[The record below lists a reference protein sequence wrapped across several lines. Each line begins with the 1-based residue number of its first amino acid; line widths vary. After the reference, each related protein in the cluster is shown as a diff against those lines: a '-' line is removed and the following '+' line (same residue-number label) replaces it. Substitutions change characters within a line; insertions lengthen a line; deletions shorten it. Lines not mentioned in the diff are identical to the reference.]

1 MHLLVVIPIEYDGP
15 RGGVERRFRSPHYN
29 MPRTVRTAAA
39 REPLTVPLARER
51 SDKYFSK
58 VIGKAL
64 DLIAILRTS
73 AQPLSLND
81 LTVRL
86 ELTKSSV
93 FRILHTLEVSGY
105 IARDSAGRYT
115 VAADFRAWAPGRL
128 RTALIEATTPPLRE
142 LSREFRET
150 VSLAMHFEN
159 RIEVVA
165 TLESPHLIRM
175 GNTVGRIIPPHASSL
190 GKAIAAF
197 QREEVRDRLIR
208 SYGIHRFTEHT
219 ITDEVELKR
228 EFERVRARGY
238 SIDPEESVLEGFC
251 FGAPILDVD
260 GHAVAAISVSSP
272 KMRMRDEQLQKRLVA
287 ALRRAA
293 QGVSEK
299 LAPAAARP

>member
-1 MHLLVVIPIEYDGP
+1 
-15 RGGVERRFRSPHYN
+15 
-29 MPRTVRTAAA
+29 MPRTTRTTAA
-39 REPLTVPLARER
+39 REPLASPPARTR

-64 DLIAILRTS
+64 DLIAILRSS
-73 AQPLSLND
+73 AQPLSLHD

-93 FRILHTLEVSGY
+93 FRMLHTLEVSSY
-105 IARDSAGRYT
+105 IDRDSAGRYT
-115 VAADFRAWAPGRL
+115 VAPDLRAWAPGRL
-128 RTALIEATTPPLRE
+128 RTALVEATTPALRE

-159 RIEVVA
+159 RVEVVA

-175 GNTVGRIIPPHASSL
+175 GNTVGRIVPPHASSL

-197 QREEVRDRLIR
+197 QPEEVRDRLIR

-219 ITDEVELKR
+219 ITDEVELKK

-238 SIDPEESVLEGFC
+238 STDAEESVLEGFC
-251 FGAPILDVD
+251 FGVPILGVD

-272 KMRMRDEQLQKRLVA
+272 KMRMRDEPLQKRLVA

-293 QGVSEK
+293 ERASET
-299 LAPAAARP
+299 LAPAAARL